1 MAGSFGIPWVLPC
14 LEIFPVYGGH
24 FVKLRDFERLS
35 SHLIT
40 QVYLLYAFD
49 TYDTTNFSS
58 SDISKLVYPSPPP
71 FIHVETKPPKT
82 LSSDDRAQLTYAPQP
97 TMPLSLRAHVL
108 RSLPGVRDAMLTPG
122 AESQALAFRLP
133 FFFKRGKAW
142 PSPLVAKRPFY

>member
-24 FVKLRDFERLS
+24 FVKLKGFERLS
-35 SHLIT
+35 SHLRSGFFLIT
-40 QVYLLYAFD
+40 QIYLLYAFY

-82 LSSDDRAQLTYAPQP
+82 LSSDRAQLTYAP
-97 TMPLSLRAHVL
+97 
-108 RSLPGVRDAMLTPG
+108 
-122 AESQALAFRLP
+122 
-133 FFFKRGKAW
+133 
-142 PSPLVAKRPFY
+142 